1 MFFGAFGVFG
11 GSKFLHFPTFP
22 LSRLQHR
29 AIARVGIFKAFRYSD
44 RPVSQSFFGNRLMVT
59 HAPQHATASTDDS
72 CVERIVQAA
81 ADLFSRHGYNGV
93 SINAIAEAAGTSKAN
108 VFHHFR
114 NKDELYVAVLRH
126 VSRPSREMLVSL
138 MDDDSDAL
146 ARLQAFAVAH
156 MDNLQQE
163 ADTARLIMRET
174 LDPVQGEKSS
184 LLTSEGFAENFS
196 ILVRIIRDG
205 QHTGTLRADFDPAT
219 LATVLVGMNVFFT
232 ISRDGLSHFPE
243 VDFAHNPGLFSERL
257 LDLLFNGIRNQETTS

>member
-1 MFFGAFGVFG
+1 MA
-11 GSKFLHFPTFP
+11 
-22 LSRLQHR
+22 
-29 AIARVGIFKAFRYSD
+29 
-44 RPVSQSFFGNRLMVT
+44 T
-59 HAPQHATASTDDS
+59 HASEHQAAHADES

-138 MDDDSDAL
+138 MDEGGDAL
-146 ARLQAFAVAH
+146 ASLQAFAVAH

-196 ILVRIIRDG
+196 ILVRIIRSG
-205 QHTGTLRADFDPAT
+205 QQAGTLRPGFDPAT
-219 LATVLVGMNVFFT
+219 MATVLVGMNVFFT
-232 ISRDGLSHFPE
+232 ISREGLSHFPE
-243 VDFAHNPGLFSERL
+243 VDFANNPGLFSERL
-257 LDLLFNGIRNQETTS
+257 LDLLFNGIRNQEGNS